1 MGGICSRKR
10 DEHEHVVEDE
20 LHRGVSGRYC
30 RINQAYHETIRIE
43 IRQNSHSDQL
53 TNKRTQNTLMKFC
66 ETFIYYSGYEVRL
79 QLTGDRTTN
88 FRTIKMISS
97 SIEILLFKV

>member
-1 MGGICSRKR
+1 
-10 DEHEHVVEDE
+10 
-20 LHRGVSGRYC
+20 
-30 RINQAYHETIRIE
+30 
-43 IRQNSHSDQL
+43 
-53 TNKRTQNTLMKFC
+53 MKFC

>member
-30 RINQAYHETIRIE
+30 RSGSTKWMRARSLRAKPNHCAGGGTCPSLMDLCINKMREVHLFA
-43 IRQNSHSDQL
+43 
-53 TNKRTQNTLMKFC
+53 
-66 ETFIYYSGYEVRL
+66 TFVTCFAL
-79 QLTGDRTTN
+79 A
-88 FRTIKMISS
+88 ISLFTW
-97 SIEILLFKV
+97 LLA